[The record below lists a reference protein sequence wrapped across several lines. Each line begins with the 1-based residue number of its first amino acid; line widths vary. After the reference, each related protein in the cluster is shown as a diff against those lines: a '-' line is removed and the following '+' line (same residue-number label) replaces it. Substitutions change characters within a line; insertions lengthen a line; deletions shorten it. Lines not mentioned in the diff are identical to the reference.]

1 MLLELRIRNYALIDE
16 LTLELGPGLV
26 ALTGETGAGKSIVV
40 GALSLLLGA
49 RASAEVVRV
58 GAERAQVEGVFAI
71 AGRTAVLAWL
81 DEQGLQDDDGWLVVR
96 REVTREGRS
105 RAWIGTTP
113 VPAASLA
120 ELGERLVALHGQHEH
135 QRLLRRE
142 VQREILDAFAGH
154 EALVAEVA
162 RRYESAR
169 RASEARAALEA
180 RVAEAL
186 ARAEELRAR
195 VEEIE
200 RVRPRPGE
208 LDELEAEERRLSHV
222 EELLAG
228 ADRARRA
235 LQGDHGVLDV
245 LRILRRTLE
254 GIARLDPTAAE
265 WPALLDAA
273 MDQLLEL
280 AERVERYSA
289 ELELDPER
297 LEGVRRR
304 LDLLARLAR
313 KYGPTLED
321 VLATA
326 EQARR
331 ELALVD
337 SGEAELEAA
346 REAEAAARRALAEAA
361 GRLRVAR
368 QEAAQRLSREVS
380 ALLPDLGLSGRFEVA
395 LLPLEAPSRWGTETV
410 EFRAA
415 LNRGQPLRPL
425 ATVASGGELSR
436 LMLALET
443 LLARADAVP
452 TLVFDEVDAG
462 IGGRVAVQ
470 VARLL
475 RRVAEHHQVLVIT
488 HLPQIA
494 SRAQQHLHVA
504 KEDVGDA
511 TITRVRALDGE
522 DRAEEIARMLGGDA
536 DSPASLQHARAL
548 LQGAES

>member
-96 REVTREGRS
+96 REVAREGRS

-195 VEEIE
+195 VGEVE
-200 RVRPRPGE
+200 RGRPRPGE
-208 LDELEAEERRLSHV
+208 LDE
-222 EELLAG
+222 
-228 ADRARRA
+228 
-235 LQGDHGVLDV
+235 
-245 LRILRRTLE
+245 
-254 GIARLDPTAAE
+254 
-265 WPALLDAA
+265 
-273 MDQLLEL
+273 
-280 AERVERYSA
+280 RVA
-289 ELELDPER
+289 
-297 LEGVRRR
+297 GVRR
-304 LDLLARLAR
+304 
-313 KYGPTLED
+313 
-321 VLATA
+321 
-326 EQARR
+326 
-331 ELALVD
+331 
-337 SGEAELEAA
+337 
-346 REAEAAARRALAEAA
+346 
-361 GRLRVAR
+361 
-368 QEAAQRLSREVS
+368 
-380 ALLPDLGLSGRFEVA
+380 
-395 LLPLEAPSRWGTETV
+395 
-410 EFRAA
+410 
-415 LNRGQPLRPL
+415 LRPR
-425 ATVASGGELSR
+425 E
-436 LMLALET
+436 E
-443 LLARADAVP
+443 P
-452 TLVFDEVDAG
+452 PAG
-462 IGGRVAVQ
+462 GGRPPRGLAGGHCG
-470 VARLL
+470 L
-475 RRVAEHHQVLVIT
+475 
-488 HLPQIA
+488 
-494 SRAQQHLHVA
+494 
-504 KEDVGDA
+504 DA
-511 TITRVRALDGE
+511 
-522 DRAEEIARMLGGDA
+522 
-536 DSPASLQHARAL
+536 
-548 LQGAES
+548 